1 MVQLTILAAIVLLM
15 AFTPFGYLQ
24 FGAMKI
30 TFLMIPVV
38 IGAIILG
45 PGAGA
50 ILGGIF
56 GLTSFVQCF
65 GMDWFGTTLM
75 GINPIYTFIMCMGPR
90 ILMGWL
96 CGLIFKGLV
105 KVDKT
110 KHKVVSY
117 TVTSLCGA
125 LLNTLF
131 FMTALI
137 VMFGQSQFILDMQ
150 GDMNIFAFVVA
161 FVGLQGVIEAAV
173 CFIVAAAISKVLD
186 VALRRQFRIE

>member
-45 PGAGA
+45 PSAGA
-50 ILGGIF
+50 VLGGIF
-56 GLTSFVQCF
+56 GATSFVQCF

-75 GINPIYTFIMCMGPR
+75 GINPIYTFIMCMVPR

-110 KHKVVSY
+110 KHKMASY
-117 TVTSLCGA
+117 TITSLCGA

-150 GDMNIFAFVVA
+150 GEMNIFAFVVA
-161 FVGLQGVIEAAV
+161 FVGLQGAIEAAV

-186 VALRRQFRIE
+186 VALRRQFRFE

>member
-1 MVQLTILAAIVLLM
+1 MRKNVSAKTSRMVQLTILAAIVLLM

-45 PGAGA
+45 PSAGA
-50 ILGGIF
+50 VLGGIF
-56 GLTSFVQCF
+56 GATSFVQCF

-75 GINPIYTFIMCMGPR
+75 GINPIYTFIMCMVPR

-110 KHKVVSY
+110 KHKMASY
-117 TVTSLCGA
+117 IITSLCGDNKLA
-125 LLNTLF
+125 DC
-131 FMTALI
+131 
-137 VMFGQSQFILDMQ
+137 S
-150 GDMNIFAFVVA
+150 
-161 FVGLQGVIEAAV
+161 
-173 CFIVAAAISKVLD
+173 
-186 VALRRQFRIE
+186 